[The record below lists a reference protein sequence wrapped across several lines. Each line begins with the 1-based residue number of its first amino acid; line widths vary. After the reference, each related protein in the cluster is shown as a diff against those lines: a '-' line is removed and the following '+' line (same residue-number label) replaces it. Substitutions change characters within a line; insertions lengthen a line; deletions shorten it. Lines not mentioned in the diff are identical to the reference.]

1 MFIKGSK
8 LDAVLKKAYKGAG
21 IHLERQGDILA
32 VGTAYMYLEVDLENA
47 TNEFKA
53 IITKYNGEVPDPG
66 FVETIAEDKE
76 QVAIPGTIY
85 RGLFKEDFNEKQTVN
100 ETDFTYQGEAV
111 LQTFERDVMTVPGK
125 EWAVYDESQM
135 DDKESFLETRW
146 KKAGDIIVLKSNH
159 MVLAYIYKNPDDTLD
174 QLSEVSIA

>member
-1 MFIKGSK
+1 MFIKVSK

-32 VGTAYMYLEVDLENA
+32 VGTAYMYLEVDLKNA

-66 FVETIAEDKE
+66 FVETITEDKE

-85 RGLFKEDFNEKQTVN
+85 RGLFKEDFEGKQTVN

-111 LQTFERDVMTVPGK
+111 LQTLERDVMTVPGK

-135 DDKESFLETRW
+135 DDKECFLETEW
-146 KKAGDIIVLKSNH
+146 KKSGDIIVSRSNH
-159 MVLAYIYKNPDDTLD
+159 MALAYIYKKPDDTLD
-174 QLSEVSIA
+174 QLSEINLS

>member
-1 MFIKGSK
+1 MFIKVSK
-8 LDAVLKKAYKGAG
+8 MDAILKKAYKGAG

-53 IITKYNGEVPDPG
+53 IITKYNGEVPNPG

-85 RGLFKEDFNEKQTVN
+85 RGLFKEDFGSKQTVN
-100 ETDFTYQGEAV
+100 ETDFTYKGEAV
-111 LQTFERDVMTVPGK
+111 LQTHERDVMTVPEK

-135 DDKESFLETRW
+135 DDKENFLETRW

-159 MVLAYIYKNPDDTLD
+159 MVLAYIYKNPDEKLEG
-174 QLSEVSIA
+174 LSEVVLT